1 MAGSREAMKAA
12 SPLVSIAV
20 EGGPFPDVKA
30 AEVKKRAQK
39 MLAFLKLGDVEL
51 SIALVDDSSIRTLN
65 HNYRQ
70 KDKATD
76 VLAFPMLDP
85 LVGKPPKAR
94 APSKASAAKSANPSS
109 EPGVWS
115 LDTSPFRELQG
126 MLGDVIISVETAR
139 KQAQQNDRPLLSEI
153 TMLLAHGLLHLL
165 GFDHR
170 TDAEERAMKIAT
182 AELERAAASS
192 KRSSSRMNTR
202 IQNPT
207 KKP

>member
-1 MAGSREAMKAA
+1 MKAA

-30 AEVKKRAQK
+30 ADVKKRAQK
-39 MLAFLKLGDVEL
+39 MLAYLKLGDVEL

-85 LVGKPPKAR
+85 LLGKPPKAR
-94 APSKASAAKSANPSS
+94 APSKTGAAKSANTSS
-109 EPGVWS
+109 EPSVWS

-139 KQAQQNDRPLLSEI
+139 KQAQQNERPLLSEI

-182 AELERAAASS
+182 AELERAATSS
-192 KRSSSRMNTR
+192 KSSSGLSSSRMTAR
-202 IQNPT
+202 TQNPT